1 MKKFF
6 IVVLIAVGL
15 IFVYGAI
22 NAIVMVFDTDTL
34 KYNVST
40 SDKVDLE
47 KFKEH
52 SDYHT
57 YVNQFEENY
66 PQSDITLQGSD
77 YIDGTDVTILGSYKG
92 EENVIETLETS
103 VVNYEVDLSVAGF
116 YQLEITYFPETTH
129 SSSANIERGD
139 RKSTRLNSS
148 HTM

>member
-34 KYNVST
+34 KYNIST

-66 PQSDITLQGSD
+66 PQSVITLEGSD
-77 YIDGTDVTILGSYKG
+77 YIDGY
-92 EENVIETLETS
+92 
-103 VVNYEVDLSVAGF
+103 DLCIF
-116 YQLEITYFPETTH
+116 WCF
-129 SSSANIERGD
+129 
-139 RKSTRLNSS
+139 
-148 HTM
+148 